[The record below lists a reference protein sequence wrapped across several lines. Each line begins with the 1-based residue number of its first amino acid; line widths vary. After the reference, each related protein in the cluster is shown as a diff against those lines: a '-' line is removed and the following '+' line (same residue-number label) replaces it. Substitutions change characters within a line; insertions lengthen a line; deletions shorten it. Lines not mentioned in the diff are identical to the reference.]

1 MRVLQLQHLCPP
13 VLAHGLTMTCDGTL
27 QATGKQEG
35 LLVPAAAMLNSL
47 VIIMMEVSL
56 FADHAN
62 FLNSTATSSALEAT
76 AMPRSNHRF
85 MRLLRTVLSRRTM
98 APS

>member
-1 MRVLQLQHLCPP
+1 MLQLQHSCPP

-35 LLVPAAAMLNSL
+35 LLVPAAAILNYL
-47 VIIMMEVSL
+47 VIIMMEESL

-62 FLNSTATSSALEAT
+62 FSNSTVMSSASEVT

-85 MRLLRTVLSRRTM
+85 MRLLRTVLSRHTM

>member
-1 MRVLQLQHLCPP
+1 MLQLQHLCPP
-13 VLAHGLTMTCDGTL
+13 VLARGLTMTCDGTL

-35 LLVPAAAMLNSL
+35 LLVPAAAMLNSS
-47 VIIMMEVSL
+47 VIIMMEESL

-62 FLNSTATSSALEAT
+62 FFSNSIVTSSALEVT

-85 MRLLRTVLSRRTM
+85 MRLLRTVLSRHTM

>member
-1 MRVLQLQHLCPP
+1 MLQLQHSCPP

-35 LLVPAAAMLNSL
+35 LLVPAAAMLNSS
-47 VIIMMEVSL
+47 VIIMMEESL

-62 FLNSTATSSALEAT
+62 FFSNSIVTS
-76 AMPRSNHRF
+76 
-85 MRLLRTVLSRRTM
+85 
-98 APS
+98 

>member
-1 MRVLQLQHLCPP
+1 MLQLQHSCPP
-13 VLAHGLTMTCDGTL
+13 VLARGLTMTCDGTL

-76 AMPRSNHRF
+76 AMPRSNHPF
-85 MRLLRTVLSRRTM
+85 QVGGGFVISIGE
-98 APS
+98 S